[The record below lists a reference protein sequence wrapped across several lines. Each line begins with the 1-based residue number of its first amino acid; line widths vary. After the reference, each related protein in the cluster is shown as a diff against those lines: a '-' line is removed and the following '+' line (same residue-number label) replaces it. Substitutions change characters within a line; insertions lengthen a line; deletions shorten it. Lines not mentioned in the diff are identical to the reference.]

1 MTPRTARRARTARA
15 RRTIPAAFL
24 AALCA
29 STVLAPTALRA
40 ATSPDHPRQGV
51 LSGTVTDTAGA
62 PLEGARVLVSELDRA
77 VVTDAQGRFRIPEMR
92 DGRYTLEV
100 QRQGYE
106 SRMVRVEVPTSG
118 AVTLSLR
125 ESPIPIDP
133 ITVTVTRGAMSP
145 ANSPLPA
152 SALDRPQLDREQSVS
167 LARTLAQLPGVRVL
181 STGREIGKPVIRG
194 LRGSRI
200 LVMSQ
205 GLRLSDYS
213 WSDEDGPSVD
223 AAMADRVE
231 VIRGPASV
239 LYGSDAVGGV
249 VNVIPRPIPDAAG
262 GAPFYT
268 GEVELDGAS
277 NNREGDLIVRGEGAS
292 GQWGGRVTA
301 AGRLAEALHTP
312 VGELENTG
320 FLSFNAEGALVR
332 RGEWGSF
339 TMRYVHNGGEFKLL
353 EEDAPA
359 GGDRGAEEEGGPER
373 KLGDDRVQLLGNFPM
388 GTRRLETRVQLQ
400 RHHMIEMED
409 NPDSLALGIKTE
421 SEVFNLALDTGVGE
435 ALLHHSLASNVSGT
449 VGVSGE
455 VQGSTSTGLV
465 PLIPDASL
473 SSGGIFLME
482 KLDQGPLTLLGG
494 VRTDVKHV
502 NAHESGDRTWQAQTW
517 SVGAAVRL
525 GGGFTV
531 SGNVGTAWRAPTL
544 FELFASGPRLGEA
557 RYEIGRSDLDKETSL
572 NLDGGI
578 RWDRPQV
585 HAQLAAYRNDFK
597 GFLFIQPTNDVID
610 GYQVFDYEQADAGLV
625 GGEASLQVEPTRF
638 LSLTAR
644 GDYVRGTNELLDE
657 PLPLMPPARYDFQA
671 EIHGPWPS
679 GADQAYLSAEVEH
692 VAAPTRLNPYDLAVD
707 AYTLVDVG
715 AGVRGELR
723 GRDMGVDVRVANL
736 MNTSYKDFLSRYKAF
751 ALNPGR
757 DISLRIRMGM

>member
-1 MTPRTARRARTARA
+1 MTPRTARRAGIARA
-15 RRTIPAAFL
+15 YRTVPVALL
-24 AALCA
+24 AALCVSA
-29 STVLAPTALRA
+29 ALAPTALRA
-40 ATSPDHPRQGV
+40 ATPADRQGQGV
-51 LSGTVTDTAGA
+51 LSGTVTDTTGA

-77 VVTDAQGRFRIPEMR
+77 VVTDAQGRFRIPEMT

-100 QRQGYE
+100 RRQGYE
-106 SRMVRVEVPTSG
+106 SKMVRVDVPASDE
-118 AVTLSLR
+118 VTLSLR

-145 ANSPLPA
+145 MNSPLPA
-152 SALDRPQLDREQSVS
+152 SALGRAQLDREQSVS
-167 LARTLAQLPGVRVL
+167 LAHTLAQLPGVRVL

-194 LRGSRI
+194 LRGSRV

-292 GQWGGRVTA
+292 GPWGGRVTA

-312 VGELENTG
+312 AGELENTG

-359 GGDRGAEEEGGPER
+359 GGDQGAEEEGGPER

-388 GTRRLETRVQLQ
+388 GTKRLETRMQLQ

-421 SEVFNLALDTGVGE
+421 SEVFNLALNTGVG
-435 ALLHHSLASNVSGT
+435 
-449 VGVSGE
+449 
-455 VQGSTSTGLV
+455 
-465 PLIPDASL
+465 
-473 SSGGIFLME
+473 
-482 KLDQGPLTLLGG
+482 
-494 VRTDVKHV
+494 
-502 NAHESGDRTWQAQTW
+502 
-517 SVGAAVRL
+517 
-525 GGGFTV
+525 
-531 SGNVGTAWRAPTL
+531 
-544 FELFASGPRLGEA
+544 
-557 RYEIGRSDLDKETSL
+557 
-572 NLDGGI
+572 
-578 RWDRPQV
+578 
-585 HAQLAAYRNDFK
+585 
-597 GFLFIQPTNDVID
+597 
-610 GYQVFDYEQADAGLV
+610 
-625 GGEASLQVEPTRF
+625 
-638 LSLTAR
+638 
-644 GDYVRGTNELLDE
+644 
-657 PLPLMPPARYDFQA
+657 
-671 EIHGPWPS
+671 
-679 GADQAYLSAEVEH
+679 
-692 VAAPTRLNPYDLAVD
+692 
-707 AYTLVDVG
+707 
-715 AGVRGELR
+715 
-723 GRDMGVDVRVANL
+723 
-736 MNTSYKDFLSRYKAF
+736 
-751 ALNPGR
+751 
-757 DISLRIRMGM
+757 